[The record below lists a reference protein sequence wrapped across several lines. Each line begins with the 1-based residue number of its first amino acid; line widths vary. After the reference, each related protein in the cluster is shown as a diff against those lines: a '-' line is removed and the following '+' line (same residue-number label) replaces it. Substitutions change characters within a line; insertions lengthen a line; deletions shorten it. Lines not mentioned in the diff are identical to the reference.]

1 MYAAE
6 SIGDQSK
13 SSNEE
18 GMTDDVIQKVIKYGF
33 D

>member
-6 SIGDQSK
+6 SIGEQNK

-18 GMTDDVIQKVIKYGF
+18 GMTDDVILKVFKI
-33 D
+33 